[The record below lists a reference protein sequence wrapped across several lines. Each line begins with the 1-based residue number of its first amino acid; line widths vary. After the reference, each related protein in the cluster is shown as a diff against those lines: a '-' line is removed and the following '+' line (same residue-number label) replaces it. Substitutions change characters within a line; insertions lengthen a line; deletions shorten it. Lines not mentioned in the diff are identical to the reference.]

1 MLPTDVKDS
10 NTILVV
16 QGTEGQRELT
26 CKSLEDMGYNTVGVG
41 SVMEALSQGGEGIRM
56 VLTEHKLADY
66 SGYELKVRLEKLPG
80 VRPIPVVF
88 LDKCVRNFIRH

>member
-1 MLPTDVKDS
+1 MKDS

-16 QGTEGQRELT
+16 QGTEGQRDLT
-26 CKSLEDMGYNTVGVG
+26 CKSLEDMGYHAVGVG
-41 SVMEALSQGGEGIRM
+41 SVTEALFILSQGGEGIRM

-88 LDKCVRNFIRH
+88 LDKCIRNFIRH